1 MQRGVTTSIGLAVVA
16 LAVWLV
22 VRDFHLPPA
31 IGRDPVAADAGVVD
45 AAPVA
50 SSVPEAAATA
60 VSAGGTEQ
68 PFVSDFAFGARRMDP
83 YAGVPPLPVGAPRQ
97 VHFGVVLVSYAGA
110 QPSAAIGARPA
121 KRSKEEAQALAD
133 KLRATADTDF
143 HAAVQQGDTG
153 SADDVGRVQQG
164 VLEPPLEYQLF
175 TLPPGQ
181 IAGPWDTPRG
191 FWIVRRF
198 D

>member
-1 MQRGVTTSIGLAVVA
+1 MQRGATTFIGLAVVV

-31 IGRDPVAADAGVVD
+31 IGRDPVAGDAGIADA
-45 AAPVA
+45 ALATSA
-50 SSVPEAAATA
+50 VPEAAVPSA
-60 VSAGGTEQ
+60 SGAGGDL
-68 PFVSDFAFGARRMDP
+68 PFVSDFALGPRRTDP
-83 YAGVPPLPVGAPRQ
+83 SGGVPPLPVGAPRQ
-97 VHFGVVLVSYAGA
+97 VHFGVVLVSYVGA
-110 QPSAAIGARPA
+110 QPSAAIGARPS
-121 KRSKEEAQALAD
+121 KRSKEDAKALAD
-133 KLRATADTDF
+133 KLRVTADTDF

-164 VLEPPLEYQLF
+164 VLEPALEYELF
-175 TLPPGQ
+175 TLPTGQ

-191 FWIVRRF
+191 FWIVRRL